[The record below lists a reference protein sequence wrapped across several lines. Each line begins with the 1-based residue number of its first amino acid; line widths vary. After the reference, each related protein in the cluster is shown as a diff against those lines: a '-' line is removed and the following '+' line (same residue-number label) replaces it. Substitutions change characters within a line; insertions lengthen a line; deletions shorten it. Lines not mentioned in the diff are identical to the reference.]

1 MATYPALAS
10 TADLAARA
18 RDAIASDDAGALWV
32 LDTASALIRSYVG
45 TTLLPDGWVEDD
57 PFTPP
62 DGARAVA
69 VEVAYRVWSNPDN
82 LVADSIDDGSRRW
95 SERAADGFFLTAA
108 DRLILDGLK
117 SKRSGLWT
125 LGVTRDDGSLDT
137 VYIPTGPPPSGDPF
151 PWYAA
156 DDPLV
161 WGET

>member
-18 RDAIASDDAGALWV
+18 REAISAEDEGALWV
-32 LDTASALIRSYVG
+32 LDTASALIRSY
-45 TTLLPDGWVEDD
+45 TAKTFLPDGWEEGDE
-57 PFTPP
+57 FTAP

-69 VEVAYRVWSNPDN
+69 VEVAYRVWTNPDN
-82 LVADSIDDGSRRW
+82 LVADSIDDSSRRF
-95 SERAADGFFLTAA
+95 SERAAEGFYLTDA
-108 DRLILDGLK
+108 DKIILDGLK

-125 LGVTRDDGSLDT
+125 LGVTRGDDYTDN
-137 VYIPTGPPPSGDPF
+137 VFVPTGPPPSGDPF